1 VETINGMLR
10 DYPTPEKTIASSATE
25 AAKTKELFA
34 AATEI
39 CPFAPPSPSEST
51 IAAHTPE
58 QIEDLKAEIARK
70 LFEKGKVNRR
80 QEASTHPTKAKLMA
94 AADQEAEPETLSSFL
109 QKKRKRYG
117 RR

>member
-1 VETINGMLR
+1 MEQINGMLR
-10 DYPTPEKTIASSATE
+10 DFPPAEKTVASSATE
-25 AAKTKELFA
+25 AAKTRELVA
-34 AATEI
+34 AATEV
-39 CPFAPPSPSEST
+39 FDFSPPST

-70 LFEKGKVNRR
+70 LLEKGKVNRR
-80 QEASTHPTKAKLMA
+80 QEASSHPIKAKLLA
-94 AADQEAEPETLSSFL
+94 AADEEKQAEPETLSSFL